1 MLLAFN
7 FQKSKYIKQL
17 FASLCHVKHLC
28 TKRALPK
35 ETLLTWLLL
44 LSLFCSTVSGSPVRA
59 GQGMVVSASE
69 LASQVGVEVLKKGGN
84 AVDAAVATGFALAVV
99 YPQAG
104 NLGGGGFMVI
114 RFPDGKA
121 TSIDFR
127 EKAPSKAHRDMY
139 LDENKEVV
147 SGMSTLGYLAS
158 GVPGSVAGLCYA
170 LDKYGT
176 MSVGEIL
183 APAVNLAKE
192 GFIVNY
198 ELSQALTNA
207 SEDLSQFPASSEI
220 FLKNGKPYQE
230 GEILIQKDLAKTLKM
245 ISEKGPD
252 AFYKGRI
259 ADLIAEDMKKN
270 GGLITREDLA
280 SYRSVEREPVY
291 GSYRGYEIISMR
303 PPSSG
308 GIALIE
314 LLNILETY
322 DIGISGHNSSKTIHL
337 IVEAAKRVYA
347 DRAQHL
353 GDSDFWSVP
362 INGLTSKEYAAELR
376 GKIDPFVA
384 IPSIQIS
391 HGNPLPYESQQT
403 THYSVV
409 DKNRIAVS
417 VTFTLNSSFGSRV
430 VIEGAGFFMNNE
442 MNDFSIKPGVP
453 NIYGLIG
460 AEANAIQPG
469 KRMLSSMSPTVVTK
483 GGELFMVIGTP
494 GGSTIIT
501 TVLQV
506 IMNSVDHGMDIEKA
520 IDATRIHH
528 QWLPDTLYIEKRG
541 LPIDVIENLDKMGH
555 CLKVKK
561 GYNGNAQGIMI
572 DPETGI
578 LLGASDPRGEGK
590 AVGY

>member
-1 MLLAFN
+1 MKFLETKSITMRRIFIFCLLFLVLPYSTAF
-7 FQKSKYIKQL
+7 
-17 FASLCHVKHLC
+17 
-28 TKRALPK
+28 
-35 ETLLTWLLL
+35 
-44 LSLFCSTVSGSPVRA
+44 GGPVRA
-59 GQGMVVSASE
+59 RNGMVVSASE
-69 LASQVGVEVLKKGGN
+69 LASEVGVEVLKKGGN

-127 EKAPSKAHRDMY
+127 EKAPGKAHRDMY
-139 LDENKEVV
+139 LDESKEVV
-147 SGMSTLGYLAS
+147 PGLSTLGYLAS

-176 MSVGEIL
+176 MNLKEIL
-183 APAVNLAKE
+183 APAVRLAQE
-192 GFIVNY
+192 GLTVSY
-198 ELSQALTNA
+198 ELSKDLREASDELAL
-207 SEDLSQFPASSEI
+207 FPATAEI
-220 FLKNGKPYQE
+220 FLTQGKPLKE
-230 GEILIQKDLAKTLKM
+230 GELLVQKDLARTLEL

-252 AFYKGRI
+252 AFYKGKI

-280 SYRSVEREPVY
+280 NYVPVEREPVY
-291 GSYRGYEIISMR
+291 GTYRSYEIISMG

-314 LLNILETY
+314 LLNILEAY
-322 DIGISGHNSSKTIHL
+322 DIDASGFNSSKTIHL
-337 IVEAAKRVYA
+337 MAEAAKRVYA

-353 GDSDFWSVP
+353 GDSDFHPVP
-362 INGLTSKEYAAELR
+362 ISSLTSKQYAAELR
-376 GKIDPFVA
+376 KSIDLNLATPSSKITHGQ
-384 IPSIQIS
+384 PS
-391 HGNPLPYESQQT
+391 HYESHET

-409 DKNRIAVS
+409 DKNRMAVS
-417 VTFTLNSSFGSRV
+417 VTFTLNSSFGSKV
-430 VIEGAGFFMNNE
+430 VIEGAGFLMNNE
-442 MNDFSIKPGVP
+442 MDDFSMKPGVP

-460 AEANAIQPG
+460 AEANAIEPG
-469 KRMLSSMSPTVVTK
+469 KRMLSSMSPTMLSK
-483 GGELFMVIGTP
+483 DGKLFMVIGTP

-501 TVLQV
+501 TVLQI
-506 IMNSVDHGMDIEKA
+506 IMNLIDHSMDIEEA

-528 QWLPDTLYIEKRG
+528 QWLPDTVYIEKRG
-541 LPIDVIENLDKMGH
+541 LPKDVLDNLEKMGH
-555 CLKVKK
+555 HLKVKK
-561 GYNGNAQGIMI
+561 GYSGNAQGITF

-578 LLGASDPRGEGK
+578 LLGASDHRGEGK